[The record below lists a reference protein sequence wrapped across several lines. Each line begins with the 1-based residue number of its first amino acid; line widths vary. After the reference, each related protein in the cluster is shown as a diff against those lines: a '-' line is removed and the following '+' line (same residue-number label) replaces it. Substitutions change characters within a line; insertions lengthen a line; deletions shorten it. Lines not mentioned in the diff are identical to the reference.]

1 MLICGPSSNKL
12 YGWTCFETPV
22 SILCPECKAAILVV
36 CEASRLNFNYVLF
49 EEDSQLT
56 LKAIN
61 QEIHQDWEIVNI
73 ILDIRIMLNSFVAW
87 YFSPPQ
93 DNLILLLIIYL
104 IGQHLV
110 MLGVYSHFI
119 I

>member
-1 MLICGPSSNKL
+1 MEFPPI
-12 YGWTCFETPV
+12 
-22 SILCPECKAAILVV
+22 SILCPKCKAAILAVS
-36 CEASRLNFNYVLF
+36 EASRLNFNYVLF

-87 YFSPPQ
+87 YFSPSPRQ
-93 DNLILLLIIYL
+93 FNSLAHNLAYCVASCNAWGLFPFHNII
-104 IGQHLV
+104 
-110 MLGVYSHFI
+110 
-119 I
+119 

>member
-1 MLICGPSSNKL
+1 MLICGPNSNKL

-22 SILCPECKAAILVV
+22 SILCPECKAAILAVS
-36 CEASRLNFNYVLF
+36 EASRLNFNYVLF

-73 ILDIRIMLNSFVAW
+73 IHDIRSMLNSFVAW
-87 YFSPPQ
+87 YFSFSPRQ
-93 DNLILLLIIYL
+93 
-104 IGQHLV
+104 
-110 MLGVYSHFI
+110 S
-119 I
+119 